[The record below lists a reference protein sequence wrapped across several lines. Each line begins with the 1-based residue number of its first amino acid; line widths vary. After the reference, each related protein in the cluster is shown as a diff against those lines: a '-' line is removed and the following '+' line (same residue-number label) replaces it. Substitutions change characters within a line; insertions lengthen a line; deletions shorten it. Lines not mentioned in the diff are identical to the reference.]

1 MTSSMCLSPHLRHDN
16 PPPADNAPY
25 LLGSSREEFGPGFE
39 CENLFSDYG
48 CLSLEPT
55 PSSGE
60 AFIEFEQLPRLDDAK
75 IKGGFFHSSSI
86 ARDGGGSK

>member
-1 MTSSMCLSPHLRHDN
+1 MTSSMCLCPHLRHDN

-25 LLGSSREEFGPGFE
+25 LLGRSREELRPGFD
-39 CENLFSDYG
+39 CGNLG
-48 CLSLEPT
+48 CDDFQLSLKLT
-55 PSSGE
+55 PSTGE
-60 AFIEFEQLPRLDDAK
+60 AFIELEHLPRLDDAE